1 MRKRGG
7 SVLAYGVAIAVSAA
21 FLFPYLWMLSSAF
34 RSTEAILTAPLRLW
48 PESFDLKAFRDLRE
62 IGGVPIARFIVNSV
76 VITVAATIV
85 AVITAALG
93 AYALVR
99 KPGLPG
105 FRWVRLGFLV
115 TIMYPYMLLMIPVY
129 IVMHQLGLLG
139 TTAGIILFLSV
150 GPIQFL
156 LFEQFFRSVPK
167 ELIEAAQ
174 LDGCSELGI
183 VWRVIVPVAK
193 PVVATVS
200 LITFLLTWSQW
211 FPVLVISQTPD
222 TYTLPVALLMLN
234 SELGTN
240 FQGVM
245 ALSTLTVLP
254 VVILFLLTQRRVMD
268 GIAAGAVKG

>member
-1 MRKRGG
+1 MRKRRG
-7 SVLAYGVAIAVSAA
+7 SVVAYGVVIAVSAV

-34 RSTEAILTAPLRLW
+34 RSTEAILTAPLNLW

-183 VWRVIVPVAK
+183 VWRVIVPVAR
-193 PVVATVS
+193 PVMATVS

-254 VVILFLLTQRRVMD
+254 VVVLFLLTQRRVMD

>member
-1 MRKRGG
+1 MRKRRG
-7 SVLAYGVAIAVSAA
+7 SVVAYGVVIAVSAV

-34 RSTEAILTAPLRLW
+34 RSTEAILTAPLNLW

-193 PVVATVS
+193 PVMATVS

-254 VVILFLLTQRRVMD
+254 VVVLFLLTQRRVMD